1 MNRYKY
7 QQVKIDKE
15 TGHRKLST
23 TEYAKIKSKNS
34 DAIHIVKYGDSYG
47 SLAQKF
53 YSDTTLWWII
63 ARANGEF
70 QGNLKPKIGQRLII
84 PKDISDVIRNL
95 NNLNSKQD

>member
-34 DAIHIVKYGDSYG
+34 DAIYTVKYGDSYS
-47 SLAQKF
+47 SLAHKF
-53 YSDTTLWWII
+53 YLDSTLWWII
-63 ARANGEF
+63 ARANEEF

-84 PKDISDVIRNL
+84 PKDLSDVIREL
-95 NNLNSKQD
+95 NNLNSK